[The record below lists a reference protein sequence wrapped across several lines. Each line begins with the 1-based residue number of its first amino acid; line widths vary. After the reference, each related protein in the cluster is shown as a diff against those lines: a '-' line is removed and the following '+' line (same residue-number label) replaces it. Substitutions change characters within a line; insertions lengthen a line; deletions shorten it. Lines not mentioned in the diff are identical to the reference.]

1 MRYILLPDKFKGS
14 LTSEE
19 VINALKKGILSFDSK
34 AEFQS

>member
-19 VINALKKGILSFDSK
+19 VINALKKRDIKF
-34 AEFQS
+34 